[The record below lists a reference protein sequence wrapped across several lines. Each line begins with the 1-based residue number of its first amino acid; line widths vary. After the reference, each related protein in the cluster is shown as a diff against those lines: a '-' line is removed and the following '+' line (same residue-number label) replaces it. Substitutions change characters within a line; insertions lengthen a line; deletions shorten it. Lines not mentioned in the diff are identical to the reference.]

1 MDANRTRSTATAGL
15 YTPEQ
20 RRRRDRS
27 RWTLVQAVLAPLQ
40 LLVMVVSAALVIRYL
55 ATGSGLTAAKGS
67 VVVKTLA
74 LYAIMATGSVWEKE
88 VFGRWLFAAPF
99 FWEDVV
105 SMGVIALHTL
115 YLAGLAWPLFTERGL
130 MQLALVAYA
139 AYAVNAAQFVL
150 KLRAARLQERASM
163 VGLAGAGA

>member
-1 MDANRTRSTATAGL
+1 MDASRTRSTAPAGL

-27 RWTLVQAVLAPLQ
+27 PWTRVQAVLAPLQ
-40 LLVMVVSAALVIRYL
+40 LLVMAVSAVLVVRYL
-55 ATGSGLTAAKGS
+55 ATGDGLAPARLS
-67 VVVKTLA
+67 VVAKTLT
-74 LYAIMATGSVWEKE
+74 LYAIMATGSAWEKE
-88 VFGRWLFAAPF
+88 VFGRWLFAGPF

-115 YLAGLAWPLFTERGL
+115 YLAGLAWPLFSERGL

-150 KLRAARLQERASM
+150 KLRAARLQERAAAP
-163 VGLAGAGA
+163 GLAGAGA